1 MATINELIKSF
12 AGVENIE
19 NKVSEL
25 TINKTVDSDFF
36 NFSSSS
42 LATTSDILINQ
53 SVSLDYIVNFALK
66 NNLSIIN
73 VNTTSKNVIFTKSQI
88 QDNSILNAING
99 KKYRFASGN
108 ISVGNGEFSY
118 LLQENGYYLL
128 QENGFKI
135 IL

>member
-19 NKVSEL
+19 NKVS
-25 TINKTVDSDFF
+25 D
-36 NFSSSS
+36 

-99 KKYRFASGN
+99 KKYRFTSGN